1 MALLL
6 SELGTV
12 VGGLIIAM
20 IYSWNLTLIV
30 IFPILTLA
38 VVIIIGRKVLLFCS
52 ANMHY
57 YNYLPSFVCTCVF
70 SMHQSIVIVSI
81 KIQSCRF
88 LLHL

>member
-6 SELGTV
+6 SELGTI

-38 VVIIIGRKVLLFCS
+38 VAIIIGQKVLLLCSGIKYNVHALLQLLSSTTKFCLC
-52 ANMHY
+52 A
-57 YNYLPSFVCTCVF
+57 LDA
-70 SMHQSIVIVSI
+70 SIHCN
-81 KIQSCRF
+81 CRY
-88 LLHL
+88 

>member
-6 SELGTV
+6 SELGTI

-38 VVIIIGRKVLLFCS
+38 VAIIIGRKVLLLCS

-57 YNYLPSFVCTCVF
+57 YNYLTSFVYVF
-70 SMHQSIVIVSI
+70 SMHQSIVIVNI